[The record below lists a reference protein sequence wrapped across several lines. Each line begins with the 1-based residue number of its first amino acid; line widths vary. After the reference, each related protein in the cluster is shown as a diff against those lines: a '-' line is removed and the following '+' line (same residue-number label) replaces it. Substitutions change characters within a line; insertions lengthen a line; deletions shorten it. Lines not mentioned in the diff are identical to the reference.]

1 MKTLVIAD
9 VHEQVVRLSGILK
22 RESDYTKAVFTGDY
36 FDSKCAE
43 VAGVDKTLEMVL
55 DLVEDSRNVLLIGN
69 HDAHYIFPNNPYIA
83 CSVKSARYM
92 QTIGAQI
99 HVLKKH
105 LKFYHYD
112 TTLKVLF
119 SHAGITDKLYEK
131 AFSDLSIDDK
141 LKFLDSTLAA
151 AAVQLITR
159 DNPDKLVSVGYERGG
174 MNNYGGLFW
183 GDIRKH
189 FPVPGLKQIFGHT
202 QVDEPVAVTLNGPSG
217 GAFPLISTPDYKP
230 AESYSIGNDTGLDT
244 YLSIENGIAT
254 IKNSDTGEV
263 RGQFQI

>member
-22 RESDYTKAVFTGDY
+22 RESDYSKAVFTGDY

-43 VAGVDKTLEMVL
+43 VAGVEKSLQMVL
-55 DLVEDSRNVLLIGN
+55 DLIEDSRNVLLMGN

-141 LKFLDSTLAA
+141 LKFLDSTLATA
-151 AAVQLITR
+151 TEQLITR
-159 DNPDKLVSVGYERGG
+159 DNPDVLVSVGYERGG
-174 MNNYGGLFW
+174 MNRHGGLFW
-183 GDIRKH
+183 GDLRKH
-189 FPVPGLKQIFGHT
+189 FVVPGLKQIFGHT
-202 QVDEPVAVTLNGPSG
+202 QVGEPVAITLKRDV
-217 GAFPLISTPDYKP
+217 FPLISTPNYKP
-230 AESYSIGNDTGLDT
+230 EDSYSIGNDTGLDT

-254 IKNSDTGEV
+254 IKDSDSGEV